1 MSDLKF
7 ERALRDWL
15 EDGSDRTP
23 RPAIDAVL
31 LAVKTTPQ
39 ERDLRIPWRFF
50 QMPALS
56 RVTGVAAVA
65 LVAAVSVGGLLYLNA
80 KGPGGPGIS
89 VPPSATA
96 APTGAPTAGPTSDSS
111 TSPATL
117 PPASVWTEYTSDVHG
132 FTIAYPPGWRLESEA
147 TRAWDPALDVP
158 LRGNASPYAEIFVNE
173 QGSVA
178 FSVWR
183 VPADIQ
189 AIENSRSAL
198 IAWVEEFCDSMTY
211 YKPCSGIAERAV
223 PMCRERAD
231 CHSDAVIVPFD
242 DDVLAFFVGADDA
255 LTLAQVWWGDSAPEV
270 APYGGSIRLLQAF
283 LEPMNVTVP
292 GPGQGE

>member
-1 MSDLKF
+1 MSDPNF
-7 ERALRDWL
+7 ERAVRDWL

-56 RVTGVAAVA
+56 RATSVAAVA

-80 KGPGGPGIS
+80 KGPGAGAS
-89 VPPSATA
+89 APPAGTA
-96 APTGAPTAGPTSDSS
+96 APTAVTTAGPTGGSS
-111 TSPATL
+111 APPATL
-117 PPASVWTEYTSDVHG
+117 PPVSLWTEYTSDVHG

-147 TRAWDPALDVP
+147 TRPWDPALDVP
-158 LRGNASPYAEIFVNE
+158 LRGQASPYADIFVNE
-173 QGSVA
+173 PGNVA

-183 VPADIQ
+183 VPADIE
-189 AIENSRSAL
+189 AIENSRPAL
-198 IAWVEEFCDSMTY
+198 IAWVEEFCDSMSY
-211 YKPCSGIAERAV
+211 YAPCSRIAERAI

-231 CHSDAVIVPFD
+231 CHPDAVIVPFN
-242 DDVLAFFVGADDA
+242 DDVLALFVGADDA
-255 LTLAQVWWGDSAPEV
+255 LTVAQVWWGDSAPQV

-292 GPGQGE
+292 GPGGE